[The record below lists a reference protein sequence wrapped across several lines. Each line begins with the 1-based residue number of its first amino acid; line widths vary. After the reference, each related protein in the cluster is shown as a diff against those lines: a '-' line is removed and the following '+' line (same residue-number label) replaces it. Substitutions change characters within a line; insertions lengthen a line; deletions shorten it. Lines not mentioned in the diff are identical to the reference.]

1 MTVQDDAITPD
12 LIPSQ
17 VPTHWYNLAAELDEP
32 IPPHLHPGTKEPVGP
47 DDLAALFPAGLI
59 AQEVSPDPYIEIPEP
74 VREIYK
80 MWRPSPL
87 IRARRFEGS
96 PTPRRGSTSSTRA

>member
-1 MTVQDDAITPD
+1 MTTHVDATSPD
-12 LIPSQ
+12 LITVD

-59 AQEVSPDPYIEIPEP
+59 AQEVSTE
-74 VREIYK
+74 
-80 MWRPSPL
+80 
-87 IRARRFEGS
+87 
-96 PTPRRGSTSSTRA
+96 